1 VEAQPEAASEPRAR
15 RLYVVRH
22 GETELSARGSYSG
35 RVEIP
40 LSERGR
46 EQARHAGERLRGAGV
61 DGIYSSPLSR
71 AADTARAIAEAT
83 GAPLRIDE
91 RLIEVDYG
99 PLEGLDRNSARERF
113 GEPFQDWREDP
124 MGSPLPGTEPLPE
137 ALERARSVTAEAV
150 GACRCPVLVGHQ
162 GILRLVL
169 AAVGRIEPDDYFETR
184 LEEADPVEIA
194 SPAVAP
200 TAEE

>member
-1 VEAQPEAASEPRAR
+1 MEARSDAASPPRAR
-15 RLYVVRH
+15 RLYIVRH
-22 GETELSARGSYSG
+22 GETEHSARGAYSG
-35 RVEIP
+35 RGEIP
-40 LSERGR
+40 LNERGR
-46 EQARHAGERLRGAGV
+46 EQARHAGERLRAAGV

-71 AADTARAIAEAT
+71 AADTALAIAEAT

-99 PLEGLDRNSARERF
+99 PLEGLDRDSARERF
-113 GEPFQDWREDP
+113 GEPFQAWREDP

-150 GACRCPVLVGHQ
+150 SACRCPVIVGHQ

-169 AAVGRIEPDDYFETR
+169 AAVGRIEPDNYFETR

-194 SPAVAP
+194 SPVVAP
-200 TAEE
+200 TAE